1 LTGPHVR
8 EELGAY
14 VLGALDEHDAARVLA
29 HLDRCEAC
37 RSTHEA
43 LVAVPALLE
52 LVEPHPA
59 QRVSPPGP
67 DVEAGVLADFAR
79 ARARGGGGSVRRWSR
94 RLGLA
99 RPLPAALGGALGGA
113 AVTLAALVLAGA
125 FREGPATQAVTLT
138 SRDTTATARATLG
151 SAGTGTRVDLRVQ
164 GLPPTRGGEVYEV
177 WFVRRDGRVS
187 AGTFTVPR
195 RDEVR
200 VQLASAARVGE
211 YRRLGVSRE
220 PDGLDPARNGPSV
233 LAGDIAP
240 S

>member
-14 VLGALDEHDAARVLA
+14 ALGALDEYDAARVRA
-29 HLDRCEAC
+29 HLEGCEAC

-43 LVAVPALLE
+43 LVGVPALLE
-52 LVEPHPA
+52 LVEPHPP

-67 DVEAGVLADFAR
+67 DIEAGVLADFAR
-79 ARARGGGGSVRRWSR
+79 VRAGGGGSVRRWSR
-94 RLGLA
+94 RVGLA
-99 RPLPAALGGALGGA
+99 RPLPAAMVGALGGA

-125 FREGPATQAVTLT
+125 FREDPLTQAVTLT

-151 SAGTGTRVDLRVQ
+151 SAGTGTRVDLRVR

-195 RDEVR
+195 RGEVR

-220 PDGLDPARNGPSV
+220 PDGLDPARNGPNV